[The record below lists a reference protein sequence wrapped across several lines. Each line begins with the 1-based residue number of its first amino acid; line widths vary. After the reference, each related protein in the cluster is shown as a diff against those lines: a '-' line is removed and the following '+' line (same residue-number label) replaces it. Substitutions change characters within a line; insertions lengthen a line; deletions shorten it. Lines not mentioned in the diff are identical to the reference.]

1 MPKRNKLFMLRR
13 LISTCLATSIT
24 LPLLAQAQSDT
35 APEVEEVVVTGSYIR
50 NSKFA
55 ENSPVDTVTQE
66 DLYQSGAPNMGQ
78 YIRDLTYTQNTNTVA
93 NVNAGADGGQSA
105 TGATFNLR
113 GLGENSTLTL
123 MDGVRSVDTAV
134 SSLIPDIAIARME
147 VVLDGGSALYGS
159 DAVAGVVNLIPVK
172 EFQGLRA
179 RAYYQR
185 DEEGGMEEPALALMH
200 GMSFNNGINWVGA
213 MDYKKRTPLMMY
225 ERPRTLDYAYGW
237 ANSGM
242 PGVWREVVGARLNVG
257 GLHGG
262 TLRTTNLRDPSC
274 GAFANSPAETDLS
287 APLNNQSGIKVGA
300 SDCYMN
306 YAVQWPLA
314 DGMREYNLYEN
325 LTWDA
330 ADWLQLEATMNLGYR
345 ENDSRQ
351 TGSYQQNANNRAALL
366 VPANHPA
373 NPFGVALS
381 PWLWRPIATA
391 GTLPSFIEGS
401 TGARLVKNSI
411 YTDRWKLGARFDMSD
426 TWTGYS
432 YYSRQTSRRDSDTKL
447 LNLPRMQL
455 ALSGLGGPAG
465 NQWFNPFGSSDP
477 RSPFYVAGRTDN
489 SQEIVDW
496 IHTNTDNVRTDKDE
510 LEIFEVTITGELFDL
525 PAGAVS
531 MATGYQMRDYT
542 EFSGNNPYA
551 LIGQDY
557 GTSIADSAPKNNTY
571 YSNVKAAFVEVEA
584 PLLETLTAQAAVRH
598 ERFGDFGLDATTPKV
613 ALRWEAL
620 PTLAIRASWGE
631 SFLAPTATA
640 ARPFDANEGCGEIFF
655 GADPITGGVL
665 NGGATCSS
673 GNPNLQPETSTI
685 KNIGFTWEPMDALSV
700 SLDYQSIKYVDRIRT
715 LSTDDAVALQFQQML
730 AGIGA
735 TPATYNRTPGS
746 ATRTAANAWLAA
758 NTGGGSPGVIRDA
771 STQQVIKVI
780 RQSANISS
788 VWIDLLDLRT
798 QYTYDTADWGSF
810 ETTLTASYYTD
821 YRYEDLTGGV
831 KDALGKQNA
840 VTGIVPPLPKLK
852 ANLRLGWFMGQ
863 QSASVSAAYTHHV
876 TFDDQVNNLLNGYKA
891 DRLIESQTIVNAQY
905 AYVFSDY
912 FDSEITVSAGVSNL
926 FNQLPQRF
934 PILGGFESRLQSP
947 WGRQFWVSLDWQ
959 PGV

>member
-1 MPKRNKLFMLRR
+1 MPNRSKSFRLRY
-13 LISTCLATSIT
+13 LIQTCLVASLSSPVIVN
-24 LPLLAQAQSDT
+24 AQNTTD
-35 APEVEEVVVTGSYIR
+35 PEVEEVVVTGSYIR

-55 ENSPVDTVTQE
+55 QNSPVDTVSQE

-123 MDGVRSVDTAV
+123 IDGVRSVDTAV
-134 SSLIPDIAIARME
+134 SSLVPDIAIARME

-172 EFQGLRA
+172 EFDGIRA

-185 DEEGGMEEPALALMH
+185 DEDGGMEEPALAMLF
-200 GMSFNNGINWVGA
+200 GRSFDNGVNWVGA
-213 MDYKKRTPLMMY
+213 VDYKKRTPLMMY

-242 PGVWREVVGARLNVG
+242 PGVWREAVGAKLNVG

-262 TLRTTNLRDPSC
+262 TLKTTNLRDPSC
-274 GAFANSPAETDLS
+274 GAFANSPAETSLS

-314 DGMREYNLYEN
+314 DGMEEYNVYQN
-325 LTWDA
+325 VTYDA
-330 ADWLQLEATMNLGYR
+330 ADWLQLEATVNLSYR

-351 TGSYQQNANNRAALL
+351 TGSYQQNANNRTALL
-366 VPANHPA
+366 VPGNHPA
-373 NPFGVALS
+373 NSWKVDLS

-391 GTLPSFIEGS
+391 GTLPSHIEGS
-401 TGARLVKNSI
+401 TGARLVKNSV

-432 YYSRQTSRRDSDTKL
+432 YYSRQTSRRDSDQKAL
-447 LNLPRMQL
+447 SLPRMQL
-455 ALSGLGGPAG
+455 ALAGKGGASGKLY
-465 NQWFNPFGSSDP
+465 FNPFGSSDP
-477 RSPFYVAGRTDN
+477 RSPFYVAGVTDN
-489 SQEIVDW
+489 SQEVVDW
-496 IHTNTDNVRTDKDE
+496 IHDLVDNVRTDTDE

-542 EFSGNNPYA
+542 EYTGNNPFA

-571 YSNVKAAFVEVEA
+571 YSNVKAAFMEFEA
-584 PLLETLTAQAAVRH
+584 PVLETLTAQLAVRH

-620 PTLAIRASWGE
+620 PTLAIRTSWGE
-631 SFLAPTATA
+631 SFLAPTATS
-640 ARPFDANEGCGEIFF
+640 ARPFDPNEGCGEIFF

-673 GNPNLQPETSTI
+673 GNPTLQPETSTI
-685 KNIGFTWEPMDALSV
+685 KNIGFTWEPDEALSV

-715 LSTDDAVALQFQQML
+715 LTTDDAVGLQFQQML

-735 TPATYNRTPGS
+735 TTATYNRTPGS
-746 ATRTAANAWLAA
+746 ATRNAANAWLAA
-758 NTGGGSPGVIRDA
+758 NAGGASPGVIRDA

-780 RQSANISS
+780 RQAANISS
-788 VWIDLLDLRT
+788 VWIDLFDMRT
-798 QYTYDTADWGSF
+798 RYTYDTDDWGTF
-810 ETTLTASYYTD
+810 EATLTGSYYTD

-840 VTGIVPPLPKLK
+840 ITGIVPPLPKVK
-852 ANLRLGWFMGQ
+852 GNLRLNWFMGQ
-863 QSASVSAAYTHHV
+863 HSAAVSANYTHHV
-876 TFDDQVNNLLNGYKA
+876 KFDDQVNNLLTGYKA
-891 DRLIESQTIVNAQY
+891 DRLIESQTTVNAQY
-905 AYVFSDY
+905 AYVFTDY
-912 FDSEITVSAGVSNL
+912 FDSEITVSTGISNL